1 MSWKNNISEGF
12 KRISIVVGVICAIF
26 SAALSWGIS
35 NGNIFY
41 TIVFGILGYA
51 AGYSLIALINWIING
66 FIGKK

>member
-12 KRISIVVGVICAIF
+12 KRISIVIGVVCAIF
-26 SAALSWGIS
+26 SALLSWGGS

-41 TIVFGILGYA
+41 TIIFTILGYA
-51 AGYSLIALINWIING
+51 IGYGFVSLINWIING